1 MRTMAT
7 AMARRVVLWPY
18 LFSRASMMRGMAM
31 PEAPEALVMTP
42 KAMPRRAIHHSFTM
56 LMTAKMKITK
66 PADAQFLA
74 SET

>member
-1 MRTMAT
+1 
-7 AMARRVVLWPY
+7 
-18 LFSRASMMRGMAM
+18 M